1 MSRNETLL
9 DLELRLLIARHGKTR
24 VSEVLSA
31 IGDVDLAVIDSGIK
45 AYEEKAKR
53 NKTQRRR
60 RKSIEQ
66 MVRNANPESLDAERL
81 IAKLARAYE
90 DREFLPALREA
101 KYFLESR
108 GVPVAKF
115 RSRADALP
123 AVLRVLAQTRLDDLQ
138 VLDENRRVHG
148 SDLGI
153 ITDQIL
159 GRGNDSG
166 RRV

>member
-9 DLELRLLIARHGKTR
+9 DLEIRLLVARHGKAR
-24 VSEVLSA
+24 VSKVLSA
-31 IGDVDLAVIDSGIK
+31 IGDVDLTVIDSGIK
-45 AYEEKAKR
+45 AYEDKSKR

-60 RKSIEQ
+60 RKSIEE
-66 MVRNANPESLDAERL
+66 MVRNANPDSLDAERL

-90 DREFLPALREA
+90 DKELLPAFREV

-108 GVPVAKF
+108 GVPATKF

-138 VLDENRRVHG
+138 VLDESRQVHG

-159 GRGNDSG
+159 GRGNDPG